1 MTRVLAVTAVPAER
15 DAALAA
21 LESRPDGRLLSYELH
36 RAVAGPVEL
45 TCVAAG
51 VGPGAAAA
59 CAATVLAL
67 DGGFDAVVS
76 TGVAGGFAGRAEPAT
91 LVLADRVVLA
101 DLGADSPSGFL
112 PLDELGLGGSTV
124 HLPAATVA
132 RAAAGLAAV
141 APLAVGPIL
150 TVSTATGTQ
159 QRADLLAARHDPVA
173 EAMEGG
179 GVLAA
184 ATAHGL
190 PFLELRSVSNT
201 VGPRDRSTWVL
212 PDALALL
219 GKAVATLLQVLSDDR

>member
-1 MTRVLAVTAVPAER
+1 VARVLAVTAVPAER

-21 LESRPDGRLLSYELH
+21 LDSRPDRQLLSYELH
-36 RAVAGPVEL
+36 RAVTGDVEL

-51 VGPGAAAA
+51 VGPAAAAA
-59 CAATVLAL
+59 CAASVLAL
-67 DGGFDAVVS
+67 DGGYDTVVS

-112 PLDELGLGGSTV
+112 PLDELGLGGTTV
-124 HLPAATVA
+124 HLPGATVE

-141 APLAVGPIL
+141 APVAVGPVL
-150 TVSTATGTQ
+150 TVSTATGTDE
-159 QRADLLAARHDPVA
+159 RAGLLAARHDPVA

-190 PFLELRSVSNT
+190 PFLELRAVSNT
-201 VGPRDRSTWVL
+201 VGRRDRSAWVL
-212 PDALALL
+212 PEALALL
-219 GKAVATLLQVLSDDR
+219 GKAVATLLPVIA